1 MPITKRPPAKK
12 ASDSASVDRFIS
24 SAPDASKPEVRTGLI
39 RGNRSQ
45 ISHTLPPSMLTKVD
59 ELAQA
64 KGMTRAG
71 LINYAISEMIER
83 HTTA

>member
-59 ELAQA
+59 EPEFVQREESDVVKRRLD
-64 KGMTRAG
+64 
-71 LINYAISEMIER
+71 AILTGYR
-83 HTTA
+83 KK